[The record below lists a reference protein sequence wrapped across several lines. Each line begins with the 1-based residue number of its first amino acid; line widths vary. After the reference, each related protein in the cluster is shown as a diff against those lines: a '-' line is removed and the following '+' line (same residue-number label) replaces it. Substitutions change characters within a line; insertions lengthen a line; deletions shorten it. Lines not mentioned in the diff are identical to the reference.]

1 MGKTHAEF
9 SVGKLAAA
17 SHRNADAD
25 LGSEAP
31 GTIPSWASQA
41 FDLNEPSDP
50 APAPSTSCCS
60 SKSAD
65 AGATR
70 AFIHLMTVAE
80 VATALRVSTKTIRR
94 MIARG
99 ELQHVKLGRLI
110 RVRAEDIVQHLGGH
124 ASASLY

>member
-1 MGKTHAEF
+1 MGKAHA
-9 SVGKLAAA
+9 SRVAKLPAAL
-17 SHRNADAD
+17 HRNADAD
-25 LGSEAP
+25 LASPAP
-31 GTIPSWASQA
+31 PSWASQA
-41 FDLNEPSDP
+41 FDLSEPSDP

-99 ELQHVKLGRLI
+99 ELQHVKIGRLV
-110 RVRAEDIVQHLGGH
+110 RVRAEDIVQYIGVN
-124 ASASLY
+124 ASVSLY